1 MKRCF
6 KGRITQIVL
15 LEKCAP
21 QAKIELETHDRL
33 FIDTPAIQ
41 VPEGMVL
48 LGAEVRITIETIDA
62 FGCTEDE
69 RK

>member
-15 LEKCAP
+15 LEKCVP

-48 LGAEVRITIETIDA
+48 LGAEV
-62 FGCTEDE
+62 
-69 RK
+69 